1 MDVISHL
8 GLGFTVA
15 LTLQNILYCFIG
27 VLLGTVIGVL
37 PGIGPVTTVAM
48 LLPIS
53 FTLAP
58 ESALILLAGIY
69 YGAQYGGST
78 TAILVN
84 IPGEASSVVTTI
96 DGHQMARQG
105 RAGPALGI
113 AAIGSFF
120 AGCVSTLLIALAAP
134 PLAAVAL
141 EFGPAEYFSL
151 MACGLIAAVVLARGS
166 LVKAIA
172 MVVLGLLL
180 GLVGTDVNSGAR
192 RFNFGMTGLAD
203 GVEFV
208 ALSMAI
214 YGISEVA
221 YNLEGK
227 QETSVV
233 SAAVGRVWPSLA
245 DLRHCV
251 GAILRGTALG
261 AMLGVLPGGGALLA
275 SFAAYTLEKNVA
287 RPPRLFGRGDI
298 RGVAAPESANNAGA
312 QTSFIP
318 MLTLGIPG
326 NPTMAMMIGALMIH
340 GIAPGPRVMTDR
352 PGLFWGVIASMWIGN
367 LMLVILNLPMVGIWV
382 RLLRVPYRLL
392 LPRHHRVL
400 LHRRLYHQQ
409 QAVRRLRDGVLRGVR
424 LRRAQARLRAGAARS
439 RLRAGTDDGGEP
451 APRAPDLARRPA
463 GVPAGADQPRFPVGG
478 GRPADRAR
486 GAHHPKKARGSAAGV
501 AWMCALRVSQLCD
514 NLSPITF
521 CRFYLTSTANQY
533 IRGASCS
540 EGRFL
545 ETSETEQVWRPA
557 AAARNRSRGRFRED
571 APWLEC
577 GPGAKKATGGAPR
590 GGRPF
595 SERVRPAPRKR
606 HRAGHGT
613 GSTPQSPFGAPPPP
627 PERK

>member
-1 MDVISHL
+1 MDVLSNL
-8 GLGFTVA
+8 ALGFAVA
-15 LTLQNILYCFIG
+15 LTLQNIAYCFIG
-27 VLLGTVIGVL
+27 VLLGTIIGVL

-53 FTLAP
+53 FTLSP

-120 AGCVSTLLIALAAP
+120 AGSVATLLIAVAAP

-141 EFGPAEYFSL
+141 QFGPAEYFSL
-151 MACGLIAAVVLARGS
+151 MVCGLIAAVVLAHGS

-180 GLVGTDVNSGAR
+180 GIAGTDVNSGVR
-192 RFNFGMTGLAD
+192 RFDFGMTGLAD

-214 YGISEVA
+214 YGIAEVA
-221 YNLEGK
+221 YNLEK
-227 QETSVV
+227 QQQTSIV
-233 SAAVGRVWPSLA
+233 SGAVGRVWPSLA
-245 DLRHCV
+245 DLKHCV
-251 GAILRGTALG
+251 GAILRGTSLG
-261 AMLGVLPGGGALLA
+261 AILGVLPGGGALLA

-287 RPPRLFGRGDI
+287 RPPRNFGRGDI

-352 PGLFWGVIASMWIGN
+352 PGMFWGLIASMWIGN
-367 LMLVILNLPMVGIWV
+367 LMLVVLNLPLVGLWAK
-382 RLLRVPYRLL
+382 LLRVPYRLL
-392 LPRHHRVL
+392 YPAIIVFCCIGAYTINTKPFDLFVMAFFAVFGYVALKLDCEPAPLVL
-400 LHRRLYHQQ
+400 
-409 QAVRRLRDGVLRGVR
+409 GFVLGPMMEEN
-424 LRRAQARLRAGAARS
+424 LRRAL
-439 RLRAGTDDGGEP
+439 L
-451 APRAPDLARRPA
+451 
-463 GVPAGADQPRFPVGG
+463 
-478 GRPADRAR
+478 
-486 GAHHPKKARGSAAGV
+486 
-501 AWMCALRVSQLCD
+501 
-514 NLSPITF
+514 I
-521 CRFYLTSTANQY
+521 
-533 IRGASCS
+533 
-540 EGRFL
+540 
-545 ETSETEQVWRPA
+545 
-557 AAARNRSRGRFRED
+557 SRGDPMVFLTEPISLAFLVAAVLLLIVIA
-571 APWLEC
+571 AP
-577 GPGAKKATGGAPR
+577 AIR
-590 GGRPF
+590 
-595 SERVRPAPRKR
+595 RKR
-606 HRAGHGT
+606 EEALK
-613 GSTPQSPFGAPPPP
+613 
-627 PERK
+627 E